1 MEATFDPTKF
11 TIQTFNDSEQERG
24 ELAQIFSFE
33 PQRIKELQKQGAGVY
48 FAINPQEDPNQR
60 GIENTKEFKGI
71 GLDWDVCKEEDQ
83 LPKEE
88 IVKRKAKKLGE
99 IEALAIL
106 PNWLIESKNGYQ
118 GLYIWDKAIPLETVE
133 ARNAANEDYKDLL
146 RGFGKVTGLPS
157 EGDNISR
164 AMRLPGTFHL
174 KNPNDPFKITCI
186 QLNPTP
192 VNFEK
197 FKETSPPIAKPVV
210 LAQSSVKNNDTDPVF
225 EQILKYPVKE
235 ALEKL
240 SGKEA
245 VDYEVFSFREN
256 SDGTVQIIIDG
267 TATSQWIDIPNNTIG
282 GGGAGQGNPTI
293 IQFVQWYGINR
304 RKEDAREAKGKAIR
318 ALKEILGMSS
328 VSPYREQPATQHN
341 QLQKSNVSQISDE
354 DLQQL
359 VKADR
364 IEDLATES
372 GDLEI
377 EWYWDGYI
385 GRGLKTELSAFWK
398 AGKTTLIIELLKCL
412 VSGQPFVGRQT
423 KPIKVFLIS
432 EESKIAWIDRRTKKG
447 LKGFEIKCKPFKRK
461 VNRAEWERYLEK
473 LATYCKENKFD
484 LVIFDTISDFWP
496 IFKEEDPVDVKDAL
510 RPMNYLLEAGL
521 GTLVVHH
528 FSRKGARE
536 GGAGR
541 GSGALPSDMDI
552 VIDFMRFAPDNDHD
566 TRRILKGG
574 NSRFEETPRE
584 LVIELTNSGYTAIGD
599 SKSEVFKEE
608 NLATLCEIL
617 PESPNSVT
625 VKELIEGWQGESKA
639 PNKGTFSRW
648 LNELEKRKLAQRTKP
663 GGNKPD
669 QWNRS
674 VVATPSNNATSPKN
688 EPASV
693 ALQTVSSTDAT
704 QNLKEQNISFDND
717 VLQKNHIAIIGN
729 SAKTGKPVLVKF
741 PNLGESSEQ

>member
-1 MEATFDPTKF
+1 MEEFFDPTSC
-11 TIQTFNDSEQERG
+11 TIQSFDDSNQDRSQ
-24 ELAQIFSFE
+24 LAQIFTFD
-33 PQRIKELQKQGAGVY
+33 PQRIKELQKRGAGVY
-48 FAINPQEDPNQR
+48 FAVNPQEDPSQR
-60 GIENTKEFKGI
+60 GIDNTSEWKRF

-88 IVKRKAKKLGE
+88 IVKRKEKKLGE
-99 IEALAIL
+99 IKALAIA
-106 PNWLIESKNGYQ
+106 PNWLIETKNGYQ
-118 GLYIWDKAIPLETVE
+118 GIYIWDRAIPLETVE
-133 ARNAANEDYKDLL
+133 ARRAANEEYKNLL
-146 RGFGKVTGLPS
+146 RGFGSVTGLTS

-164 AMRLPGTFHL
+164 AIRLPGTFHL
-174 KNPNDPFKITCI
+174 KNPDDPFKITFI
-186 QLNPTP
+186 QPNPTP
-192 VNFEK
+192 INFEK
-197 FKETSPPIAKPVV
+197 FKEAYPPIAKPVV
-210 LAQSSVKNNDTDPVF
+210 QLSTFVQSADPII
-225 EQILKYPVKE
+225 EQILNYPVQK
-235 ALEKL
+235 AIEKL

-245 VDYEVFSFREN
+245 VEFEKFAFSPN

-267 TATSQWIDIPNNTIG
+267 SATSQWIDIPNNTIG
-282 GGGAGQGNPTI
+282 GGGVGQGNPTI

-318 ALKEILGMSS
+318 ALKEILGISS
-328 VSPYREQPATQHN
+328 ISPYREQPATQHN
-341 QLQKSNVSQISDE
+341 QPQKYPALQVSEE
-354 DLQQL
+354 DLQEWI
-359 VKADR
+359 KPDR
-364 IEDLATES
+364 IEDLVTES
-372 GDLEI
+372 GDTGI
-377 EWYWDGYI
+377 EWFWNGYI

-398 AGKTTLIIELLKCL
+398 AGKTTLIIELLNCL
-412 VSGQPFVGRQT
+412 VSGQPFVGRVT
-423 KPIKVFLIS
+423 KPIKVCLIS
-432 EESKIAWIDRRTKKG
+432 EESKITWIDRRTKKG

-473 LATYCKENKFD
+473 LAEYCKENKID

-510 RPMNYLLEAGL
+510 RPMNYLLEAGQ
-521 GTLVVHH
+521 GILVVHH

-541 GSGALPSDMDI
+541 GSGALPADIDI
-552 VIDFMRFAPDNDHD
+552 VIDFMRFAPDDDHD

-584 LVIELTNSGYTAIGD
+584 LVIELTESGYTAIGD

-617 PESPNSVT
+617 PESPTSVT
-625 VKELIEGWQGESKA
+625 VKELIEGWQGDNKA

-648 LNELEKRKLAQRTKP
+648 LNELEKRKLAQRIKP

-674 VVATPSNNATSPKN
+674 VATTPSNNATSPKN

-693 ALQTVSSTDAT
+693 VLQTAPLIVTTNA
-704 QNLKEQNISFDND
+704 LKEQNTATGNDLLQEKGVSNIGIS
-717 VLQKNHIAIIGN
+717 
-729 SAKTGKPVLVKF
+729 SKTGKPLLIKF
-741 PNLGESSEQ
+741 GSLEDSNEQ